1 MIKKQIPNI
10 ITLSNLA
17 CGTIAIMSAA
27 HDDLITAAVF
37 VILGAIFDFF
47 DGMTA
52 RLLHVQSPMGKELDS
67 LSDVVTFGVAPG
79 FIAFRILDDVT
90 GGFFWWLPC
99 IALLIPAFSSYR
111 LGKFNIDE
119 RQTSSFI
126 GLPTPANA
134 LIWLSLGTMHKLAA
148 MGASS
153 SWMWSFGGWHSYQKM
168 CGMIENPWFL
178 AALAILL
185 CIALVCEL
193 PLFSLKFHNL
203 KWADNRVRY
212 IFLILAVAMI
222 VPLGVVAIPF
232 VMILYI
238 FLSICYPPKNQ
249 NDKHDD

>member
-1 MIKKQIPNI
+1 MVKRLIPNL
-10 ITLSNLA
+10 ITLSNLT
-17 CGTIAIMSAA
+17 CGVIAIYCAVQGWLVIAA
-27 HDDLITAAVF
+27 LF
-37 VILGAIFDFF
+37 VLLGAFFDFF

-52 RLLHVQSPMGKELDS
+52 RLLHVQSPLGKELDS

-79 FIAFRILDDVT
+79 LIALTMLGDVVPEKL
-90 GGFFWWLPC
+90 WWLPC

-111 LGKFNIDE
+111 LAKFNIDE

-148 MGASS
+148 SGAVNN
-153 SWMWSFGGWHSYQKM
+153 WMWSFGGWHAYQKM
-168 CGMIENPWFL
+168 SGMIENPWFL
-178 AALAILL
+178 VALIVLL

-203 KWADNRVRY
+203 KWSDNRVRY

-249 NDKHDD
+249 NNKHDD

>member
-1 MIKKQIPNI
+1 MIKRLIPNLR
-10 ITLSNLA
+10 TLSNLT
-17 CGTIAIMSAA
+17 CGVIAIWFAA
-27 HDDLITAAVF
+27 HGCLVGAALF
-37 VILGAIFDFF
+37 VLLGAVFDFF

-52 RLLHVQSPMGKELDS
+52 RLLKVQSPLGKELDS
-67 LSDVVTFGVAPG
+67 LSYVVTFGVAPG
-79 FIAFRILDDVT
+79 FIAFAILGDVAT
-90 GGFFWWLPC
+90 GCLSWLKYT
-99 IALLIPAFSSYR
+99 ALLIPAFSSYR

-148 MGASS
+148 TGAQS
-153 SWMWSFGGWHSYQKM
+153 SWLWSFGGWHAYQKM